1 MVGKLGILCSLLR
14 IISHELIIYGRTII
28 LHRDIVSRSRKD
40 VQFPLI
46 PYTRLLDILIAAYLY
61 LVNRSLRIRNIQRV
75 ARILYVSVFFYQ
87 IKDLRESQQ
96 SSRTVNKTYL
106 TADYAALDSIQV
118 SEYISSHGAIINTCK
133 LHGG

>member
-46 PYTRLLDILIAAYLY
+46 PYTRLLDILIASYLY
-61 LVNRSLRIRNIQRV
+61 LVNRSLRIRNIQMV
-75 ARILYVSVFFYQ
+75 TCTLYIPVLFYQ
-87 IKDLRESQQ
+87 VEDLRESQQ

-118 SEYISSHGAIINTCK
+118 SEYISSH
-133 LHGG
+133 

>member
-1 MVGKLGILCSLLR
+1 MRSLLR
-14 IISHELIIYGRTII
+14 IISHELIIYSRTVI

-75 ARILYVSVFFYQ
+75 ACTMNISVLFYQ
-87 IKDLRESQQ
+87 VKYLSECQQ

-106 TADYAALDSIQV
+106 TADYTALDSIQV

>member
-1 MVGKLGILCSLLR
+1 MVCKLGILCSLLR

-28 LHRDIVSRSRKD
+28 LHRDIVSRSRKY

-46 PYTRLLDILIAAYLY
+46 PYTRLLDILIADYLHFTD
-61 LVNRSLRIRNIQRV
+61 RSLRIRNIQRV
-75 ARILYVSVFFYQ
+75 ICTLYIPVLFYQ
-87 IKDLRESQQ
+87 VEDFCESQQ

-118 SEYISSHGAIINTCK
+118 SEYISSH
-133 LHGG
+133 

>member
-28 LHRDIVSRSRKD
+28 LHRDIVSRSRKY

-46 PYTRLLDILIAAYLY
+46 PYTRLLDILIADYLHFTD
-61 LVNRSLRIRNIQRV
+61 RSLRIRNIQRV
-75 ARILYVSVFFYQ
+75 ICTLYIPVLFYQ
-87 IKDLRESQQ
+87 VEDFRESQQ
-96 SSRTVNKTYL
+96 SSRTVNNTYL

-118 SEYISSHGAIINTCK
+118 SEYISSH
-133 LHGG
+133 